1 MVKYLQAVRKHS
13 LATGIGRTFV
23 MINPLDVWAPIFRAP
38 FSGDV
43 TQAISPRLFSPEIKG
58 NREIEFKIET
68 EVASFGKQLGKI
80 IEALREL
87 SDETGRPLP
96 AIEEIYNEVE
106 ALKAEHKG
114 RLREEAKDALD
125 KLKEAD
131 KQAWQEVVRTGWS
144 EVSSKDTD

>member
-1 MVKYLQAVRKHS
+1 
-13 LATGIGRTFV
+13 

-96 AIEEIYNEVE
+96 AIEEIYDDVE

-114 RLREEAKDALD
+114 RLREEAKAALE

-131 KQAWQEVVRTGWS
+131 RQAWQEVVRTGLS
-144 EVSSKDTD
+144 EVNTEESS

>member
-1 MVKYLQAVRKHS
+1 
-13 LATGIGRTFV
+13 

-43 TQAISPRLFSPEIKG
+43 TQAISPRVFSPEIKG
-58 NREIEFKIET
+58 NPEIEFKIET

-96 AIEEIYNEVE
+96 GIEEIYSGVEV
-106 ALKAEHKG
+106 LKAEHSD
-114 RLREEAKDALD
+114 RLRADAKAALD

-131 KQAWQEVVRTGWS
+131 MQAWEEVVRDGLSETGAKETS
-144 EVSSKDTD
+144 

>member
-1 MVKYLQAVRKHS
+1 
-13 LATGIGRTFV
+13 

-80 IEALREL
+80 IEALRAL

-131 KQAWQEVVRTGWS
+131 KQAWQEVVRPGTVGGQCRRKWLI
-144 EVSSKDTD
+144 VTCRGQRCR

>member
-1 MVKYLQAVRKHS
+1 
-13 LATGIGRTFV
+13 

-43 TQAISPRLFSPEIKG
+43 TQEIAPRVFSPEIKG
-58 NREIEFKIET
+58 NREIELKIES

-96 AIEEIYNEVE
+96 AIEEIYEGVE
-106 ALKAEHKG
+106 TVKADHRD
-114 RLREEAKDALD
+114 RLRSDAKLALD
-125 KLKEAD
+125 KLREAD
-131 KQAWQEVVRTGWS
+131 KAAWQEVLRTGWS
-144 EVSSKDTD
+144 EARVKETD